1 MLQLGEGSCFPGLLV
16 GVNVGLAFVDG
27 IIASLA
33 FAQFLDWVCFG
44 LTGFEIRWK
53 LIRIHLRNSQL
64 GWTRQKVFHL
74 LIGSSN
80 VGYLLYFVLTLV
92 AACNGWL
99 CWSYSCGFIAMA
111 FPRLLLFAAF
121 LLLLSFWVDLC
132 HQPDDEEEEEDE
144 EHGFLEALLKRSLS
158 KPGSPNTDTRRICVP
173 FHSIHVGSRQK
184 IVILA
189 TVLVFILMMTFAVV
203 IWIGMGENPI
213 DSSMVAR
220 VYVSLFSIAI
230 LLLGGALACYG
241 LILCLK
247 MRTVRSERATSE
259 MWKIAGLAV
268 VSVLCFTPSA
278 FIGLLTEIPVLYHW
292 HRLEINGVSTSLLLI
307 LYYFVGSSVPSAF
320 VLWEM
325 RDLPPFVVA
334 NRQDESRTITF
345 IRDSSAAVNH
355 RQRWTTATSAQNQGT
370 QSSAVRFDGCH
381 FLPPLG
387 IVNTNKMQNEF
398 CPLLGLLR
406 CLSHMYVSVGLVLEY
421 VAAHM
426 AKWPYVLAPLES
438 MILLICQLFGF
449 IFKRQDYDR
458 FRNSYFQLWVVLVQ

>member
-132 HQPDDEEEEEDE
+132 HQPDDEEEEDE

-230 LLLGGALACYG
+230 LLLGGALAGYG

-247 MRTVRSERATSE
+247 MRTVRSERAPSE

-278 FIGLLTEIPVLYHW
+278 FI
-292 HRLEINGVSTSLLLI
+292 
-307 LYYFVGSSVPSAF
+307 GSSVPSAF

-355 RQRWTTATSAQNQGT
+355 RQRWTTATSAQNQCGAT
-370 QSSAVRFDGCH
+370 AATTACSCAILAQSNPYLDKRSLSANGYSLAIIMICH
-381 FLPPLG
+381 PIYGP
-387 IVNTNKMQNEF
+387 Q
-398 CPLLGLLR
+398 
-406 CLSHMYVSVGLVLEY
+406 
-421 VAAHM
+421 
-426 AKWPYVLAPLES
+426 
-438 MILLICQLFGF
+438 
-449 IFKRQDYDR
+449 
-458 FRNSYFQLWVVLVQ
+458 

>member
-1 MLQLGEGSCFPGLLV
+1 MLHTYVIHHRLNEREKMLQLGEGSCFPGLLV

-33 FAQFLDWVCFG
+33 FAQ
-44 LTGFEIRWK
+44 

-80 VGYLLYFVLTLV
+80 V
-92 AACNGWL
+92 
-99 CWSYSCGFIAMA
+99 A

-132 HQPDDEEEEEDE
+132 HQPDDEEEEDE

-247 MRTVRSERATSE
+247 MRTVRSESATSE

-345 IRDSSAAVNH
+345 IRESSAAVNH
-355 RQRWTTATSAQNQGT
+355 HQRWTTATSAQNQI
-370 QSSAVRFDGCH
+370 SS
-381 FLPPLG
+381 
-387 IVNTNKMQNEF
+387 
-398 CPLLGLLR
+398 
-406 CLSHMYVSVGLVLEY
+406 VS
-421 VAAHM
+421 
-426 AKWPYVLAPLES
+426 P
-438 MILLICQLFGF
+438 I
-449 IFKRQDYDR
+449 
-458 FRNSYFQLWVVLVQ
+458 

>member
-33 FAQFLDWVCFG
+33 FAQ
-44 LTGFEIRWK
+44 

-132 HQPDDEEEEEDE
+132 HQPDDEEEEDE

-230 LLLGGALACYG
+230 LLLGGALAGYG

-247 MRTVRSERATSE
+247 MRTVRSERAPSE

-370 QSSAVRFDGCH
+370 RSSAVRFDGCH

-426 AKWPYVLAPLES
+426 AKWPYVLAPLE
-438 MILLICQLFGF
+438 MKYWLQKNLF
-449 IFKRQDYDR
+449 
-458 FRNSYFQLWVVLVQ
+458 VL

>member
-1 MLQLGEGSCFPGLLV
+1 MLHTYVIHHRLNEREKMLQLGEGSCFPGLLV

-33 FAQFLDWVCFG
+33 FAQGLRLDANKDSFEE
-44 LTGFEIRWK
+44 LTTW
-53 LIRIHLRNSQL
+53 LD
-64 GWTRQKVFHL
+64 
-74 LIGSSN
+74 SSES
-80 VGYLLYFVLTLV
+80 YLLYFVLTLV

-355 RQRWTTATSAQNQGT
+355 RQRWTTATSAQNQCGAT
-370 QSSAVRFDGCH
+370 AATAATTACSCAILAQSNPYLDKRSLSANGD
-381 FLPPLG
+381 
-387 IVNTNKMQNEF
+387 
-398 CPLLGLLR
+398 
-406 CLSHMYVSVGLVLEY
+406 S
-421 VAAHM
+421 
-426 AKWPYVLAPLES
+426 LAII
-438 MILLICQLFGF
+438 MICGPQ
-449 IFKRQDYDR
+449 
-458 FRNSYFQLWVVLVQ
+458 

>member
-1 MLQLGEGSCFPGLLV
+1 MLHIYVIHHRLNEREKMLQLGEGSCFPGLLV

-33 FAQFLDWVCFG
+33 FAQ
-44 LTGFEIRWK
+44 

-132 HQPDDEEEEEDE
+132 HQPDDEEEEDE

-355 RQRWTTATSAQNQGT
+355 RQRWTTATSAQNQI
-370 QSSAVRFDGCH
+370 SS
-381 FLPPLG
+381 
-387 IVNTNKMQNEF
+387 
-398 CPLLGLLR
+398 
-406 CLSHMYVSVGLVLEY
+406 VS
-421 VAAHM
+421 
-426 AKWPYVLAPLES
+426 P
-438 MILLICQLFGF
+438 I
-449 IFKRQDYDR
+449 
-458 FRNSYFQLWVVLVQ
+458 

>member
-1 MLQLGEGSCFPGLLV
+1 MLHTYVIHHRLNEREKMLQLGEGSCFPGLLV

-33 FAQFLDWVCFG
+33 FAQ
-44 LTGFEIRWK
+44 

-132 HQPDDEEEEEDE
+132 HQPDDEEEEEEEDE

-355 RQRWTTATSAQNQGT
+355 RQRWTTATSAQNQI
-370 QSSAVRFDGCH
+370 SS
-381 FLPPLG
+381 
-387 IVNTNKMQNEF
+387 
-398 CPLLGLLR
+398 
-406 CLSHMYVSVGLVLEY
+406 VS
-421 VAAHM
+421 
-426 AKWPYVLAPLES
+426 P
-438 MILLICQLFGF
+438 I
-449 IFKRQDYDR
+449 
-458 FRNSYFQLWVVLVQ
+458 

>member
-33 FAQFLDWVCFG
+33 FAQ
-44 LTGFEIRWK
+44 

-132 HQPDDEEEEEDE
+132 HQPDDEEEEEEEDE

-355 RQRWTTATSAQNQGT
+355 RQRWTTATSAQNQI
-370 QSSAVRFDGCH
+370 SS
-381 FLPPLG
+381 
-387 IVNTNKMQNEF
+387 
-398 CPLLGLLR
+398 
-406 CLSHMYVSVGLVLEY
+406 VS
-421 VAAHM
+421 
-426 AKWPYVLAPLES
+426 P
-438 MILLICQLFGF
+438 I
-449 IFKRQDYDR
+449 
-458 FRNSYFQLWVVLVQ
+458 

>member
-1 MLQLGEGSCFPGLLV
+1 MLHTYVIHHRLNEREKMLQLGEGSCFPGLLV

-33 FAQFLDWVCFG
+33 FAQ
-44 LTGFEIRWK
+44 

-132 HQPDDEEEEEDE
+132 HQPDDEEEEDE

-247 MRTVRSERATSE
+247 MRTVRSESATSE
-259 MWKIAGLAV
+259 MWKV
-268 VSVLCFTPSA
+268 
-278 FIGLLTEIPVLYHW
+278 
-292 HRLEINGVSTSLLLI
+292 
-307 LYYFVGSSVPSAF
+307 
-320 VLWEM
+320 
-325 RDLPPFVVA
+325 
-334 NRQDESRTITF
+334 
-345 IRDSSAAVNH
+345 
-355 RQRWTTATSAQNQGT
+355 
-370 QSSAVRFDGCH
+370 
-381 FLPPLG
+381 
-387 IVNTNKMQNEF
+387 
-398 CPLLGLLR
+398 
-406 CLSHMYVSVGLVLEY
+406 
-421 VAAHM
+421 
-426 AKWPYVLAPLES
+426 
-438 MILLICQLFGF
+438 
-449 IFKRQDYDR
+449 
-458 FRNSYFQLWVVLVQ
+458 